1 MKLVFLSNFFNHVQV
16 SISDAFYELCDHQY
30 YFIET
35 TEVPEERRKGGFDI
49 LERPYVIRTW
59 KGPEEERKAH
69 QVSLDADVLIC
80 GSELLSLP
88 YKKERLSQNKLTFE
102 YSERWFKRGFI
113 NLFSKTNLIDHLYY
127 HTRFRKAPFYKLCSS
142 AYTPNDEYAMRSFI
156 GKCYK
161 YGYFPKV
168 KELDIDR
175 VLEAKDSSTVKI
187 FWCARFLG
195 WKHPEMVVD
204 LARRL
209 SETRLDVEINMVGI
223 GGLWE
228 KVRKSIAEYHLE
240 DILHLVG
247 SVPNEKVL
255 DLMQAH
261 HIFLLTS
268 DRQEGWG
275 VVVNEAMANGCCVV
289 SSDAVGSVPYLIE
302 DGVNGRL
309 FRSEDGDSLYRA
321 IYDLVV
327 DRQLREQYT
336 RQAYKTISE
345 DWSPKRA
352 AANFLELSDCL
363 LNNRQCSIDSGP
375 CSVAVPYRR
384 PR

>member
-16 SISDAFYELCDHQY
+16 SISDAFYELCDKQY

-69 QVSLDADVLIC
+69 EVSLEADVLIC
-80 GSELLSLP
+80 GSELLSLS
-88 YKKERLSQNKLTFE
+88 YKKERLSRNKLTFE

-113 NLFSKTNLIDHLYY
+113 NLFSKTNLTDHFYY
-127 HTRFRKAPFYKLCSS
+127 HTRFKHAPFYKLCSS

-168 KELDIDR
+168 NELDIDS
-175 VLEAKDSSTVKI
+175 VLEAKDPSTVKI
-187 FWCARFLG
+187 IWCARFLG

-209 SETRLDVEINMVGI
+209 AETGLDVQINMVGI

-228 KVRKSIAEYHLE
+228 RIRKSVADNNLGH
-240 DILHLVG
+240 ILNLVG
-247 SVPNEKVL
+247 SAPNEKVL
-255 DLMQAH
+255 EMMREH

-302 DGVNGRL
+302 DRVNGRL
-309 FRSEDGDSLYRA
+309 FRSEDSDSLYKA
-321 IYDLVV
+321 VYDLVV
-327 DRQLREQYT
+327 NKALREQYT
-336 RQAYKTISE
+336 RKAYKTISQE
-345 DWSPKRA
+345 WSPERA
-352 AANFLELSDCL
+352 AANFIELCDCL
-363 LNNRQCSIDSGP
+363 LHDRPCSIESGP
-375 CSVAVPYRR
+375 CSPAAPYHRG
-384 PR
+384 

>member
-49 LERPYVIRTW
+49 IERPYVIRTW
-59 KGPEEERKAH
+59 KGAEEERRAH

-80 GSELLSLP
+80 GSELLSLS
-88 YKKERLSQNKLTFE
+88 YKKERLSRNKLTFE

-113 NLFSKTNLIDHLYY
+113 NLFSKTNVIDHFYY
-127 HTRFRKAPFYKLCSS
+127 HTRFRKAPLYKLCSS
-142 AYTPNDEYAMRSFI
+142 AYTPNDEYAMRSFK

-161 YGYFPKV
+161 YGYFPQV

-175 VLEAKDSSTVKI
+175 VLEAKDPSPVKI
-187 FWCARFLG
+187 IWCARFLG

-209 SETRLDVEINMVGI
+209 SETRLDVEINMVGT
-223 GGLWE
+223 GALWE
-228 KVRKSIAEYHLE
+228 KVLKSIVDEHLE
-240 DILHLVG
+240 HILHLVG
-247 SVPNEKVL
+247 GVPNEKVL

-309 FRSEDGDSLYRA
+309 FRSEDGDSLYQA
-321 IYDLVV
+321 IYELVV

-345 DWSPKRA
+345 EWSPQRA
-352 AANFLELSDCL
+352 AARFLELSACL
-363 LNNRQCSIDSGP
+363 LDNRPCSIDSGP
-375 CSVAVPYRR
+375 CSPAAPYHRS
-384 PR
+384 